1 MTQTY
6 EITFTAEVEDEA
18 DIQAWLEEHNKD
30 TDKVK
35 IKKWGIDLYQEKYTI
50 NLKKTDN
57 DKPIVIDDL
66 DALLCA
72 LSHSIAGSKRGTS

>member
-1 MTQTY
+1 MSKTY
-6 EITFTAEVEDEA
+6 EITITAEVENED
-18 DIQAWLEEHNKD
+18 DIQAWLKEHNKD

-50 NLKKTDN
+50 DLKRTDN

-66 DALLCA
+66 DDLLCA
-72 LSHSIAGSKRGTS
+72 ISKSIREDGRRAS

>member
-18 DIQAWLEEHNKD
+18 DIQSWLKEHNKD

-72 LSHSIAGSKRGTS
+72 LSHSIAGSKRGAS